1 MIWQTSR
8 SSRNKSCNGIGRLLR
23 HLEFHSSSWCHF
35 QFRFLTEGI
44 LKRIEREK
52 VIYNNIN
59 ENTYES
65 LEDMPLNQPKWK
77 KQLYM
82 TLKKELEQQKHSE
95 KEWGAKCPLFLLSN
109 PKTTRKNV
117 IKGSSDCHYPRR
129 PQTHHETSVTNY
141 QVSYLGQTAETWTQ
155 DRVNTS
161 EWREITLPNTID
173 LRNTLL
179 NGTQHNFI
187 YITNDP
193 NGTTKN

>member
-1 MIWQTSR
+1 MLNHSIVPANMIWQTSR

-23 HLEFHSSSWCHF
+23 HLEFHSSAWCHF

-52 VIYNNIN
+52 VIYNKIN

-95 KEWGAKCPLFLLSN
+95 KEWGVKCPLFLLSN

-117 IKGSSDCHYPRR
+117 IKGSSDRHYPRR
-129 PQTHHETSVTNY
+129 PQTTTTTT
-141 QVSYLGQTAETWTQ
+141 TA
-155 DRVNTS
+155 
-161 EWREITLPNTID
+161 
-173 LRNTLL
+173 
-179 NGTQHNFI
+179 FI
-187 YITNDP
+187 
-193 NGTTKN
+193 

>member
-1 MIWQTSR
+1 M
-8 SSRNKSCNGIGRLLR
+8 
-23 HLEFHSSSWCHF
+23 E
-35 QFRFLTEGI
+35 
-44 LKRIEREK
+44 
-52 VIYNNIN
+52 
-59 ENTYES
+59 
-65 LEDMPLNQPKWK
+65 

-82 TLKKELEQQKHSE
+82 TIKKELEQQKHSE

-161 EWREITLPNTID
+161 ERREITLPNTID

-187 YITNDP
+187 YITNEP
-193 NGTTKN
+193 NGTTKINDGSKLTKSRLHDNRLSPMANDITADQTVYTNLTLNLRLS